1 MKLLFHLRLSV
12 FLCPVNNR
20 RKKKKKEKEREK
32 QNEIKTKKENSN
44 TSKNKST
51 RCQGKSLLLRVL
63 PLQLK
68 LDFIPF

>member
-32 QNEIKTKKENSN
+32 QNEIKTKKKTATQVKTN
-44 TSKNKST
+44 
-51 RCQGKSLLLRVL
+51 
-63 PLQLK
+63 PLDAK
-68 LDFIPF
+68 VKVCY